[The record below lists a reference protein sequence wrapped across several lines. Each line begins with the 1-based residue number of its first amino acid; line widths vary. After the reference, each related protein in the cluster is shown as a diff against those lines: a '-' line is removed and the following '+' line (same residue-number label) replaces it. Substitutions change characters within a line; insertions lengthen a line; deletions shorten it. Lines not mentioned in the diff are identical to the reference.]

1 MMKKIGHS
9 RAVYEVN
16 LNSSASVSGTNTGV
30 DGRKVTEHEETILPG
45 SAKKMNPKKG
55 GDIQFKFTKF
65 PVRKSEETKQEDANL
80 TTGVVK

>member
-1 MMKKIGHS
+1 MTSVYLGTRI
-9 RAVYEVN
+9 AVYPECRYQFTHF
-16 LNSSASVSGTNTGV
+16 L
-30 DGRKVTEHEETILPG
+30 LQ
-45 SAKKMNPKKG
+45 NPKKG

>member
-1 MMKKIGHS
+1 MTSVYLGTRI
-9 RAVYEVN
+9 AVDPEYRYQFTHFW
-16 LNSSASVSGTNTGV
+16 LQ
-30 DGRKVTEHEETILPG
+30 
-45 SAKKMNPKKG
+45 NPKKG